1 MENDNLFQLIQDR
14 MDPDEVVDLL
24 GIGTGELCLR
34 LRSHIL
40 ERRERFEDYLDIYSE
55 EDNNA

>member
-34 LRSHIL
+34 LRHQIL
-40 ERRERFEDYLDIYSE
+40 ESRDRFEDYLEIYNE
-55 EDNNA
+55 ETE

>member
-1 MENDNLFQLIQDR
+1 MYDDNLFPRNQDR

-34 LRSHIL
+34 LRGSIL
-40 ERRERFEDYLDIYSE
+40 ENRERFEDYLDIYSE
-55 EDNNA
+55 EST